1 MLINKKSKIPVL
13 FASRD
18 KGGLYVIKPEYL
30 PVLRLLDRCIREEFA
45 KVSQHQRNV
54 VKVGGMKFNSK
65 DNCMRTHF
73 IWPYMATLSMIS

>member
-18 KGGLYVIKPEYL
+18 KRGLYVIQPEYL
-30 PVLRLLDRCIREEFA
+30 PALRLLDRCPREEFA

-54 VKVGGMKFNSK
+54 VKVGRMKF
-65 DNCMRTHF
+65 
-73 IWPYMATLSMIS
+73 